1 MKSEKLQ
8 LKNKNWQKVKLGEIA
23 ILNPSVHLEKGE
35 KYPFV
40 SMEQVEIGEK
50 YICPSEIREY
60 KGGGTKFSDGDIL
73 FARITPSLEHGK
85 CGVVKLKGEM
95 KVGFGST
102 EFFVFRGRE
111 NITCTDYLYYLSKTH
126 KLRQTA
132 INSMVGV
139 SGRQRARID
148 AIVNYEFYLPPF
160 NEQKR
165 IADILSAFDE
175 KIELNNKI
183 NKILEEMAQAIFKE
197 WFVDFRFSGSFKIR
211 FLDRELGDIP
221 AGWEIATLSEL
232 LYFEKGSTTDELFEE
247 NIPGS
252 FEYLTN
258 ESFSKNKRRYTFDES
273 LPHVEEGDVL
283 MIMDGEAGRIIRA
296 RPGVLGSTVARV
308 IPKRN
313 SWNNL
318 FLYFWLKSIEPILLR
333 NSMGTSVQ
341 HVDKNFLKTYQFVI
355 PPDDHAKKFQN
366 IVNPIIEK
374 VILLR
379 KENQKLSA
387 LRDLLLPKLMSG
399 EVRV

>member
-1 MKSEKLQ
+1 MRKLK
-8 LKNKNWQKVKLGEIA
+8 LKNNNLPKGWRKVKLGEI
-23 ILNPSVHLEKGE
+23 IKINPPVCLIKSRN
-35 KYPFV
+35 YPFV
-40 SMEQVEIGEK
+40 EMADVNPGYK
-50 YICPSEIREY
+50 YVKASQFRKY
-60 KGGGTKFSDGDIL
+60 KGGGVKFERGDIL

-85 CGVVKLKGEM
+85 IAQVRDVEK
-95 KVGFGST
+95 GFGST
-102 EFFVFRGRE
+102 EFFVLRARE
-111 NITCTDYLYYLSKTH
+111 HLIDKEFLFYLVKTYNVR
-126 KLRQTA
+126 KKA
-132 INSMVGV
+132 EKSMFGV
-139 SGRQRARID
+139 SGRQRVERAAFENIEVTIPQD
-148 AIVNYEFYLPPF
+148 I

-165 IADILSAFDE
+165 IAEILSAFDE

-183 NKILEEMAQAIFKE
+183 NQILEEMAQAIFKE

-355 PPDDHAKKFQN
+355 PPDDYVKKFQN
-366 IVNPIIEK
+366 IVNPIMEK

-379 KENQKLSA
+379 KENQELSA

-399 EVRV
+399 EVKV